1 MPFSCCG
8 LKCPTPCCCP
18 RVSRGLQACG
28 IRGMRL
34 ENSVS
39 LETSDA
45 YQSRLLP
52 FNGKDAFLYACMDNY
67 VTLIFLDCH
76 SVMLLLE
83 SIAEGAFER
92 VIRTCFLQK
101 SGYQ

>member
-1 MPFSCCG
+1 MP
-8 LKCPTPCCCP
+8 
-18 RVSRGLQACG
+18 
-28 IRGMRL
+28 L

-45 YQSRLLP
+45 IRA
-52 FNGKDAFLYACMDNY
+52 AFYPSMERRFLHACMDNY
-67 VTLIFLDCH
+67 VTLIILDCH

-83 SIAEGAFER
+83 SISEGAFER

-101 SGYQ
+101 SSYQLNNCKDSRLIEVT